1 MISRLRMMTISCHDQ
16 GELSAKLGLR
26 AVAEAAARKGKGMDQ
41 TVYSQVL
48 ITCTTI
54 NVVIIISTLTMW
66 IGTKIHDRR
75 EKKKKEKEDKSE

>member
-1 MISRLRMMTISCHDQ
+1 
-16 GELSAKLGLR
+16 
-26 AVAEAAARKGKGMDQ
+26 MDQ

-66 IGTKIHDRR
+66 IGTKIHDWR
-75 EKKKKEKEDKSE
+75 EKKKKEQEEKTG

>member
-1 MISRLRMMTISCHDQ
+1 MISQLRMMTISCHDQ
-16 GELSAKLGLR
+16 GELAAKLSLR
-26 AVAEAAARKGKGMDQ
+26 AVAEAAARKGKDMDQ

-66 IGTKIHDRR
+66 MGTKLYDRR
-75 EKKKKEKEDKSE
+75 EKKKKEEEEK